1 MISKSNNTPF
11 DGRRVRAGVSYE
23 PLWKEKRAMSMD
35 RLYND
40 VIRKGPVCVGL
51 DTQYSF
57 LPEYLKRRDA
67 SAGEKIFEFNR
78 KIIDAVYEDAGC
90 FKVQVACY
98 EALGLEGMKAFA
110 DTVRYARGKGS
121 IVISDVKRGDISSTA
136 AQYAQGHFTGDFETD
151 IITVNAYMGEDAFSP
166 YYPYLE
172 KGKGLFV
179 LVKTSN
185 PSSKDFQDLDAG
197 GLTLYQ
203 RMAQKVAAWGSQFM
217 GESGFTAIG
226 AVTGL
231 TYPEEFEL
239 IRDLMP
245 HTFLLIPGYGAQG
258 GHRQG
263 YRDFFKGAAARRCQF
278 SRDSSPPTR
287 ASPKRKAL
295 KRMCAMPCA
304 PAGGYSSNGCKE
316 TKIAENAQIA
326 EGVWRM
332 RLTGAP
338 EGRPG
343 QFSCCAYPARWTL
356 TGQGL
361 SALNA
366 VRAIADAAVSGRSGR
381 AHRGILIRR
390 CGRGQAM
397 DVQGPSATA
406 FRHSRRRRRDRRRH
420 RNRAPAP
427 AGETAA

>member
-1 MISKSNNTPF
+1 
-11 DGRRVRAGVSYE
+11 
-23 PLWKEKRAMSMD
+23 MSMD

-151 IITVNAYMGEDAFSP
+151 IITVNAYMGEDAISP

-258 GHRQG
+258 GTG
-263 YRDFFKGAAARRCQF
+263 KDIATFFKGGLRGVVNS
-278 SRDSSPPTR
+278 SRGLITAHKGKS
-287 ASPKRKAL
+287 
-295 KRMCAMPCA
+295 
-304 PAGGYSSNGCKE
+304 E
-316 TKIAENAQIA
+316 E
-326 EGVWRM
+326 EGFEAHVRD
-332 RLTGAP
+332 
-338 EGRPG
+338 
-343 QFSCCAYPARWTL
+343 
-356 TGQGL
+356 
-361 SALNA
+361 A
-366 VRAIADAAVSGRSGR
+366 VRAMRED
-381 AHRGILIRR
+381 IL
-390 CGRGQAM
+390 QWL
-397 DVQGPSATA
+397 
-406 FRHSRRRRRDRRRH
+406 
-420 RNRAPAP
+420 
-427 AGETAA
+427 